1 MSTKHHN
8 LSQLDAPLPSAADM
22 KFGIVVAEWNREIT
36 EALLEGAVQTLRSA
50 GCSDLNI
57 QIKYVPGTF
66 ELTLGTQFFAE
77 YTDVDAVIALGCVVQ
92 GETRHFDFIC
102 QGVTQGITQLQIQ
115 WNMPVAFGILTVN
128 DQQQAFDRA
137 GGKYGNKGNE
147 AAAAAIQMV
156 KLQTDMEAAS
166 PNTVP
171 DRKNINKANFS
182 CIKVFFR
189 FSRTCK
195 EVRLNFYMRIHLPI
209 RQRQIFRS
217 GPFSEKKRQRKKSA
231 PIGSASPST
240 R

>member
-92 GETRHFDFIC
+92 GETRH
-102 QGVTQGITQLQIQ
+102 
-115 WNMPVAFGILTVN
+115 PVADTVEYACSIRYPDGERPATGI
-128 DQQQAFDRA
+128 RP
-137 GGKYGNKGNE
+137 GG
-147 AAAAAIQMV
+147 
-156 KLQTDMEAAS
+156 
-166 PNTVP
+166 
-171 DRKNINKANFS
+171 RK
-182 CIKVFFR
+182 
-189 FSRTCK
+189 
-195 EVRLNFYMRIHLPI
+195 I
-209 RQRQIFRS
+209 RKQGQ
-217 GPFSEKKRQRKKSA
+217 
-231 PIGSASPST
+231 
-240 R
+240 